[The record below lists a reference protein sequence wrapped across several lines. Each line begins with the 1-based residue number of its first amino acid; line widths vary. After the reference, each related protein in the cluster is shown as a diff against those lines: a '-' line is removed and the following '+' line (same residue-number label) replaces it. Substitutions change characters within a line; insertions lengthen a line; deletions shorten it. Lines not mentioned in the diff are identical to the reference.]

1 MQENKE
7 SGQSDS
13 ADSQKSSDKVAP
25 YTKDD
30 LPQPWQE
37 AMGRA
42 GWQELMPVQAQ
53 ATPYLHKGRDIM
65 VQSRTGSGKTGAFI
79 LPTLDL
85 IDEQDQSC
93 QALVLV
99 PTRELAEQ
107 VSRDAQILAGDNGV
121 KVTAVYGGV
130 RYKKQLMAF
139 EEGAQLVVGTP
150 GRILD
155 HLIKRTLRL
164 KDLKMLIFD
173 EADRLLSIGFYPD
186 MREIQRYLPERRV
199 QSCMFSATFPP
210 RVQRLAQQFLYR
222 PEFLGLSSDN
232 VNVADIEHIYYVLP
246 GMEKDRGLVR
256 IIEQENPDS
265 AIIFCNTKN
274 RVHYIAVVLRR
285 FGYDAD
291 ELSADLSQRDRE
303 KVLERVR
310 AGKLRFLVA
319 TDVAARGID
328 IPDLSHV
335 FQYEPP
341 EDLEVYIHR
350 AGRTGRAG
358 SSGKAITLIDRME
371 RPQLKRIITRY
382 KVDLQEMEMPSPED
396 VAETVTERVAVL
408 LENKKR
414 TRDNLLTERMQR
426 FVPLAAQL
434 AESEDGQLLMAMLL
448 DDYYQE
454 SLHAPA
460 VPAPEKPP
468 RQQSSKQRSGGR
480 RGRGRGRSRGRNR
493 GRSNN

>member
-1 MQENKE
+1 
-7 SGQSDS
+7 
-13 ADSQKSSDKVAP
+13 
-25 YTKDD
+25 
-30 LPQPWQE
+30 
-37 AMGRA
+37 
-42 GWQELMPVQAQ
+42 MPVQAQ
-53 ATPYLHKGRDIM
+53 SIPYLRQGQDLM
-65 VQSRTGSGKTGAFI
+65 VQARTGSGKTGAFI

-85 IDEQDQSC
+85 IDENEPTC

-107 VSRDAQILAGDNGV
+107 VATEAQLLAGDKGV
-121 KVTAVYGGV
+121 KVAAVYGGV
-130 RYKKQLMAF
+130 RYKAQLQAF
-139 EEGAQLVVGTP
+139 KEGAQLVVGTP

-155 HLIKRTLRL
+155 HLQNRTLRL
-164 KDLKMLIFD
+164 KNLRMLIFD

-199 QSCMFSATFPP
+199 QSCMFTATFPP
-210 RVQRLAQQFLYR
+210 RVRRLAEQFLHR
-222 PEFLGLSSDN
+222 PDFLGLSSDN

-246 GMEKDRGLVR
+246 GMDKDRGLVR

-291 ELSADLSQRDRE
+291 ELSADLTQRDRE
-303 KVLERVR
+303 RVLQRVR
-310 AGKLRFLVA
+310 DGKLRFLVA

-328 IPDLSHV
+328 IPELSHV

-341 EDLEVYIHR
+341 EDLEVYVHR

-358 SSGKAITLIDRME
+358 ASGKAITLIDRME
-371 RPQLKRIITRY
+371 RPQLKRIMTRY
-382 KVDLQEMEMPSPED
+382 NVDLVEGEMPSDED
-396 VAETVTERVAVL
+396 VADTVADRIATL
-408 LENKKR
+408 LENKLR
-414 TRDNLLTERMQR
+414 TRDNLLRERMDR
-426 FVPLAAQL
+426 FIPFARQL
-434 AESEDGQLLMAMLL
+434 AESDEGQLIMAMLL

-460 VPAPEKPP
+460 VPLPERP
-468 RQQSSKQRSGGR
+468 QQQQRRSSQQQGSGKRRRR
-480 RGRGRGRSRGRNR
+480 RGRRRSRG
-493 GRSNN
+493 S